1 MANENNVHLVK
12 SISCISFPCGRKID
26 GMPPTLNIQS
36 VHMHGTISVG
46 SIVVASNFV
55 EVEIH

>member
-12 SISCISFPCGRKID
+12 SIGCISFPCGGKFD
-26 GMPPTLNIQS
+26 GMPPTSNIQN
-36 VHMHGTISVG
+36 VHMHGSIGVG
-46 SIVVASNFV
+46 FVIASDFV